1 MRGLAVIL
9 LAASALYPGLTAAQD
24 KLGRLFFTPAERN
37 ALDAQ
42 RKVAGD
48 LANRPVAQKGP
59 EIPKAPPPRMVTLNG
74 VVRRSDGET
83 TIWVNNQAVH
93 ERFQEV
99 DVLPGSIT
107 AKSVSV
113 KLPGSGRRVKLK
125 VGQSVDSS
133 TGEVEENYRRSP
145 DADTDAS
152 ATDAAPNRAATASAP
167 ETGVIV
173 KPRSKSRPRD
183 EDPTPPASPPAREPA
198 RTGSDS
204 DGAMP
209 ENR

>member
-1 MRGLAVIL
+1 MRALAVIL
-9 LAASALYPGLTAAQD
+9 LAASVLFPGLTAAQD

-59 EIPKAPPPRMVTLNG
+59 ELPKAPPPRMVTLNG

-93 ERFQEV
+93 ERFRDV
-99 DVLPGSIT
+99 DVMPGSIT
-107 AKSVSV
+107 RETVSV
-113 KLPGSGRRVKLK
+113 QLPGSGRQVKLK

-133 TGEVEENYRRSP
+133 TGKVEENYRRGP
-145 DADTDAS
+145 ETDADEP
-152 ATDAAPNRAATASAP
+152 ATDAAPNRAAAAP
-167 ETGVIV
+167 SETGVVV
-173 KPRSKSRPRD
+173 KPRKYRPRD
-183 EDPTPPASPPAREPA
+183 DDPMPPAAPPAREAA

-204 DGAMP
+204 DGTMP

>member
-1 MRGLAVIL
+1 MKALAALL
-9 LAASALYPGLTAAQD
+9 LAAAVFSPGPAAAQD

-59 EIPKAPPPRMVTLNG
+59 ELPKAPPPRLVTLNG

-93 ERFQEV
+93 ERFHEV

-107 AKSVSV
+107 TKSVSV

-145 DADTDAS
+145 EADTEAP
-152 ATDAAPNRAATASAP
+152 ATDAAPSRAATASVP
-167 ETGVIV
+167 ETDIVV
-173 KPRSKSRPRD
+173 KPRKPRPRD
-183 EDPTPPASPPAREPA
+183 EDPMPPAAPPPREA
-198 RTGSDS
+198 GRTGSDS

-209 ENR
+209 EYR

>member
-1 MRGLAVIL
+1 MRALALIL
-9 LAASALYPGLTAAQD
+9 LAASVLFSGPAAAQE
-24 KLGRLFFTPAERN
+24 KLGRLFFTPAERD

-42 RKVAGD
+42 RKVAGN

-59 EIPKAPPPRMVTLNG
+59 ELPKALPPRMVTLNG

-93 ERFQEV
+93 ERFRDV
-99 DVLPGSIT
+99 DVMPGSIT
-107 AKSVSV
+107 RETVSV
-113 KLPGSGRRVKLK
+113 RLQGSGRQVKLK

-145 DADTDAS
+145 EADADEP
-152 ATDAAPNRAATASAP
+152 ATDAASNRTPAAPSA
-167 ETGVIV
+167 ETEVVV
-173 KPRSKSRPRD
+173 KPRKSRPRD
-183 EDPTPPASPPAREPA
+183 DDPMPPAAPPAREAA

-204 DGAMP
+204 DGTMP
-209 ENR
+209 EYR